1 MSSEIDT
8 RTESIEAG
16 TIRKVRTRI
25 LPFLFLLYII
35 CFLDRINI
43 GFAAL
48 TMNEELAIT
57 SQQFGLLSGIFFFGY
72 FLFEVPSNLLLHK
85 IGARIWIARILITW
99 GIVATL
105 TGFIH
110 SVHQLYVMRFLLGL
124 AEAGYY
130 PGVVLYLT
138 YWFRRRERAQAIA
151 LVLTGL
157 PVASIL
163 GAPVSGL
170 ILDHVHWLGVSSWRW
185 LLILEGVPAVVF
197 GVFTYFLLPSR
208 PAEAKFLALDQKDWI
223 IAELAREHEE
233 TLGEHLISVARTF
246 THLRVLHLA
255 SIQFT
260 FVIGTYSLSFWM
272 PQVIKSLSSHYS
284 NTMVGFL
291 AVLPQLVGLAGMVLV
306 SRSSDQRLERRYH
319 AAIPA
324 LAGGIGWL
332 LLGTTTSPV
341 VSMLLLSLVAAGTY
355 SLVGPFFS
363 LPSEFL
369 TGYAAACGIAIINS
383 VGNLGGFAGPYAVGL
398 IKDKTGSLHWGFAF
412 VGISMLV
419 SAIFLVLLP
428 KTARVRTG

>member
-8 RTESIEAG
+8 RTESIETG

-43 GFAAL
+43 SFAAL
-48 TMNEELAIT
+48 TMNKELAIT

-110 SVHQLYVMRFLLGL
+110 NVHQLYVMRFLLGL

-138 YWFRRRERAQAIA
+138 YWFRQRERAQAIA

-208 PAEAKFLALDQKDWI
+208 PAEAEFLALDQRDWI
-223 IAELAREHEE
+223 
-233 TLGEHLISVARTF
+233 
-246 THLRVLHLA
+246 
-255 SIQFT
+255 
-260 FVIGTYSLSFWM
+260 
-272 PQVIKSLSSHYS
+272 
-284 NTMVGFL
+284 
-291 AVLPQLVGLAGMVLV
+291 
-306 SRSSDQRLERRYH
+306 
-319 AAIPA
+319 
-324 LAGGIGWL
+324 
-332 LLGTTTSPV
+332 
-341 VSMLLLSLVAAGTY
+341 
-355 SLVGPFFS
+355 
-363 LPSEFL
+363 
-369 TGYAAACGIAIINS
+369 
-383 VGNLGGFAGPYAVGL
+383 
-398 IKDKTGSLHWGFAF
+398 
-412 VGISMLV
+412 
-419 SAIFLVLLP
+419 
-428 KTARVRTG
+428 